1 MIGYS
6 EFGLKARMIMLKK
19 HITALSIANELGVSA
34 TYVSEILKGTRP
46 GNGKREQIAKIL
58 GIEEE
63 LAREEEA
70 IK

>member
-1 MIGYS
+1 MKGYS
-6 EFGLKARMIMLKK
+6 EFGLKARAVMLQKR
-19 HITALSIANELGVSA
+19 ITSVAIAKELGVSG

-46 GNGKREQIAKIL
+46 GNGKRALIAKML

-63 LAREEEA
+63 LTREEEA